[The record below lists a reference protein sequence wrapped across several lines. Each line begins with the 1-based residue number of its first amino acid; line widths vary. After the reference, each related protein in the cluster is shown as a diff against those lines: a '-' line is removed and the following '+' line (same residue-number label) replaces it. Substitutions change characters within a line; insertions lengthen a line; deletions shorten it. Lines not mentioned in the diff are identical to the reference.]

1 MGDVII
7 PDERI
12 QEYEEKKR
20 ARENKKKR
28 LSQDRMRDRDEVE
41 IDRSDGDDDKEEKT
55 TTKKKSSP
63 LKLYVI
69 FEHEINHVYQQR
81 HSRILRKLQ
90 LAFRTHRYVHFYCD
104 RWAPTRVRITNQSVK
119 EYHVHIARVLPP
131 GRQHFCFSLTGRMDD
146 SFTSSAFEHD
156 DVPLRFPPRANYIII
171 EPRKPF

>member
-69 FEHEINHVYQQR
+69 FEHEINQM
-81 HSRILRKLQ
+81 
-90 LAFRTHRYVHFYCD
+90 F
-104 RWAPTRVRITNQSVK
+104 TNNVTL
-119 EYHVHIARVLPP
+119 EYYENSN
-131 GRQHFCFSLTGRMDD
+131 SL
-146 SFTSSAFEHD
+146 FEHTGTYIFTAI
-156 DVPLRFPPRANYIII
+156 VGHLRVFESPINR
-171 EPRKPF
+171 

>member
-69 FEHEINHVYQQR
+69 FEHEINQMFTNNVTLEYYENSTRFSNTQVRTFLLRSLGTYACSNHQSIGERISRTYCTCFTTWTSALLLLLDRTYGRFLYQLC
-81 HSRILRKLQ
+81 I
-90 LAFRTHRYVHFYCD
+90 
-104 RWAPTRVRITNQSVK
+104 
-119 EYHVHIARVLPP
+119 
-131 GRQHFCFSLTGRMDD
+131 
-146 SFTSSAFEHD
+146 
-156 DVPLRFPPRANYIII
+156 
-171 EPRKPF
+171 